1 MRRREFFGL
10 IGGAAAWP
18 PLAARAQPQAAR
30 RIGVISAIPETDPE
44 AKPRLMAFQQ
54 GLEQLGWVTGR
65 NLHIDFRWNNRGDVA
80 LSDEM
85 LALAKEIVALEPEVI
100 LVQSNPGVAA
110 LRRVTSTIP
119 IVFVSV
125 ADPVESGFVESLAR
139 PGGNITGFSNFE
151 ASMGGK
157 WLEALKQIA
166 PRVTR
171 VVAVLQIETAA
182 NAGFLRAAQSA
193 AASLG
198 VNLTAASVH
207 NATEIETALTALSTE
222 SNCGLIVM
230 PHPVTVTHREVI
242 LKLATRYRLPAVYPF
257 RYYAAAGGLMSY
269 GIDLVDLYRRAAT
282 YVDRILR
289 GAKPRELPV
298 QAPSKFEM
306 VINLK
311 TAKALGLDVPVRL
324 QQLADEVIE

>member
-10 IGGAAAWP
+10 IGGAAAW

-30 RIGVISAIPETDPE
+30 RIGVISAVPESDPE
-44 AKPRLMAFQQ
+44 EKPRRIAFQQ
-54 GLEQLGWVTGR
+54 GLEQLGWATSR
-65 NLHIDFRWNNRGDVA
+65 NLHIDFRWNNRGDVTV
-80 LSDEM
+80 SEEM
-85 LALAKEIVALEPEVI
+85 LALAKEMVALEPEVI

-110 LRRVTSTIP
+110 IRQVTSTIP

-242 LKLATRYRLPAVYPF
+242 LKLAAEYRLPAVYPF

-269 GIDLVDLYRRAAT
+269 GTDLVDLYRRAAT

-289 GAKPRELPV
+289 GVKPRELPV

-311 TAKALGLDVPVRL
+311 TAKTLGLDVPLHL

>member
-18 PLAARAQPQAAR
+18 LAARGQQQSTR
-30 RIGVISAIPETDPE
+30 RIGVISAISESDPE
-44 AKPRLMAFQQ
+44 EKPRRMAFQQ
-54 GLEQLGWVTGR
+54 GLEQLGWATGR
-65 NLHIDFRWNNRGDVA
+65 NLRIDFRSNNKGDVA
-80 LSDEM
+80 LAEEM
-85 LALAKEIVALEPEVI
+85 LALAKEMVALEPEVI
-100 LVQSNPGVAA
+100 LVLSNPGVAA
-110 LRRVTSTIP
+110 LRQVTSTIP
-119 IVFVSV
+119 IVFVGV

-171 VVAVLQIETAA
+171 VLALLQVETAA
-182 NAGFLRAAQSA
+182 NAGFLRTAQSA
-193 AASLG
+193 ASSLK
-198 VNLTAASVH
+198 VTLTAASVH
-207 NATEIETALTALSTE
+207 NATEIETAVTALSAE
-222 SNCGLIVM
+222 VNCGLIVM
-230 PHPVTVTHREVI
+230 PHPVTTANRELI
-242 LKLATRYRLPAVYPF
+242 LKMAAQYRLPAVYPF
-257 RYYAAAGGLMSY
+257 RYYVSEGGLMSY
-269 GIDLVDLYRRAAT
+269 GVDTVDLFRRAAI
-282 YVDRILR
+282 YIDRILR
-289 GAKPRELPV
+289 GVKPRELPV

-311 TAKALGLDVPVRL
+311 TATALGLDVPLHL

>member
-18 PLAARAQPQAAR
+18 LTARAQPQAAR
-30 RIGVISAIPETDPE
+30 RIGVISAIPESDPE
-44 AKPRLMAFQQ
+44 EKPRRMAFQQ
-54 GLEQLGWVTGR
+54 GLEQLGWASGR
-65 NLHIDFRWNNRGDVA
+65 NLRIDFRWNNRSDVA
-80 LSDEM
+80 LAEEM
-85 LALAKEIVALEPEVI
+85 LALSKEMVALEPEVI

-110 LRRVTSTIP
+110 LRQVTSTIP

-166 PRVTR
+166 PGVTK
-171 VVAVLQIETAA
+171 VLALLQVETAA
-182 NAGFLRAAQSA
+182 NAGFLRTAQSA

-198 VNLTAASVH
+198 VNLSAASVH
-207 NATEIETALTALSTE
+207 DAAEIETALTALSTE

-242 LKLATRYRLPAVYPF
+242 LKLATRYRLPAVYAF
-257 RYYAAAGGLMSY
+257 RYHVAEGGLMSY

-311 TAKALGLDVPVRL
+311 TAKALGLDVPLHL

>member
-1 MRRREFFGL
+1 ML
-10 IGGAAAWP
+10 S
-18 PLAARAQPQAAR
+18 LAR
-30 RIGVISAIPETDPE
+30 
-44 AKPRLMAFQQ
+44 
-54 GLEQLGWVTGR
+54 
-65 NLHIDFRWNNRGDVA
+65 
-80 LSDEM
+80 
-85 LALAKEIVALEPEVI
+85 EIVALEPEVI

-110 LRRVTSTIP
+110 LRQVTSTIP

-157 WLEALKQIA
+157 WLEALNQIA
-166 PRVTR
+166 PRITR
-171 VVAVLQIETAA
+171 VMAVLQIETAA
-182 NAGFLRAAQSA
+182 NAGFLRTAQSA
-193 AASLG
+193 AASVG

-222 SNCGLIVM
+222 SDCGLIVM

-242 LKLATRYRLPAVYPF
+242 LKLAIRYRLPAVYPF
-257 RYYAAAGGLMSY
+257 RYYAAEGGLMSY

-289 GAKPRELPV
+289 GATPRELPV

-311 TAKALGLDVPVRL
+311 TAKALGLDVPVQL

>member
-1 MRRREFFGL
+1 MRRRELFGL
-10 IGGAAAWP
+10 VAGAAAW

-30 RIGVISAIPETDPE
+30 RIGVISAISESDPE
-44 AKPRLMAFQQ
+44 EKPRRIAFQQ
-54 GLEQLGWVTGR
+54 GLEQLGWATGR
-65 NLHIDFRWNNRGDVA
+65 NLRIDFRWNNRSDIA
-80 LSDEM
+80 LAEEM
-85 LALAKEIVALEPEVI
+85 LALSKEMVALEPEVI
-100 LVQSNPGVAA
+100 LIQSNPGVAA
-110 LRRVTSTIP
+110 LRQVTSTIP

-166 PRVTR
+166 PGVTR
-171 VVAVLQIETAA
+171 VLALLQVETAA
-182 NAGFLRAAQSA
+182 NAGFLRTAQSA
-193 AASLG
+193 APSLG
-198 VNLTAASVH
+198 VTLTAASVH
-207 NATEIETALTALSTE
+207 NATDIETAVMALSTE
-222 SNCGLIVM
+222 VNCGLIVM
-230 PHPVTVTHREVI
+230 PHPVTVTNRELI
-242 LKLATRYRLPAVYPF
+242 LKLAARYRLPAIYAF
-257 RYYAAAGGLMSY
+257 RYHVADGGLISY
-269 GIDLVDLYRRAAT
+269 GVDLVDLYRRAAT

-311 TAKALGLDVPVRL
+311 TAKALGLDVPLHL

>member
-18 PLAARAQPQAAR
+18 LTARAQPHSPR
-30 RIGVISAIPETDPE
+30 RIGVISAISETDPQ
-44 AKPRLMAFQQ
+44 AKSRLIAFQQ
-54 GLEQLGWVTGR
+54 GLEQLGWAKGR
-65 NLHIDFRWNNRGDVA
+65 NLRIDFRWNNRGDVA
-80 LSDEM
+80 LADEM
-85 LALAKEIVALEPEVI
+85 TALSREIVALEPEVI

-110 LRRVTSTIP
+110 LRQVTSTIP

-166 PRVTR
+166 PGVTK
-171 VVAVLQIETAA
+171 VFALLHVETAA
-182 NAGFLRAAQSA
+182 NAGFLRTAQSA
-193 AASLG
+193 APSLG
-198 VNLTAASVH
+198 VTLTPASVH
-207 NATEIETALTALSTE
+207 NATDIEAALLAVSAE
-222 SNCGLIVM
+222 ANCGLVVM
-230 PHPVTVTHREVI
+230 PHPVTVTHRKLI
-242 LKLATRYRLPAVYPF
+242 LAMAAQYRLPAVYPF
-257 RYYAAAGGLMSY
+257 RYLVADGGLISY
-269 GIDLVDLYRRAAT
+269 GIDLVDMYRHAAS

-311 TAKALGLDVPVRL
+311 TAKALGLNVPLRL

>member
-10 IGGAAAWP
+10 VGGAAAWP
-18 PLAARAQPQAAR
+18 LPVRAQPQAAR
-30 RIGVISAIPETDPE
+30 RIGVISAIPENDPE
-44 AKPRLMAFQQ
+44 QKPRRMAFQQ
-54 GLEQLGWVTGR
+54 SLEQLGWATGR

-80 LSDEM
+80 VSEEM
-85 LALAKEIVALEPEVI
+85 LSLAREIVALEPEVI

-110 LRRVTSTIP
+110 LRQVTSTIP

-157 WLEALKQIA
+157 WLEALNQIA
-166 PRVTR
+166 PRITR
-171 VVAVLQIETAA
+171 VMAVLQIETAA
-182 NAGFLRAAQSA
+182 NAGFLRTAQSA
-193 AASLG
+193 AASVG

-242 LKLATRYRLPAVYPF
+242 LKLAIRYRLPAVYPF
-257 RYYAAAGGLMSY
+257 RYYAAGGGLMSY

-289 GAKPRELPV
+289 GATPRELPV

-311 TAKALGLDVPVRL
+311 TAKALGLDVPVQL

>member
-10 IGGAAAWP
+10 IGGAAAC
-18 PLAARAQPQAAR
+18 PLTARAQPQSAR
-30 RIGVISAIPETDPE
+30 RIGVISAVPESDTE
-44 AKPRLMAFQQ
+44 AKLRLSAFQQ
-54 GLEQLGWVTGR
+54 GLEQLGWTTGR
-65 NLHIDFRWNNRGDVA
+65 NLRIDFRWTNSRDIE
-80 LSDEM
+80 LSKEM
-85 LALAKEIVALEPEVI
+85 FALATEMVALEPEVI

-110 LRRVTSTIP
+110 LRQVTSTIP

-125 ADPVESGFVESLAR
+125 ADPVEGGFVESLSR

-157 WLEALKQIA
+157 WLGALKEIA
-166 PRVTR
+166 PGVSK
-171 VVAVLQIETAA
+171 VLALLQVETAA
-182 NAGFLRAAQSA
+182 NAGFLRTAESA
-193 AASLG
+193 APSLG
-198 VNLTAASVH
+198 VILTAASVH
-207 NATEIETALTALSTE
+207 NAAEIEAAVIALSGE
-222 SNCGLIVM
+222 VNRGLIVM
-230 PHPVTVTHREVI
+230 PHPVTTTHREQI
-242 LKLATRYRLPAVYPF
+242 LKMAAQYRLPAVYPF

-298 QAPSKFEM
+298 QAPSKFEF

-311 TAKALGLDVPVRL
+311 TARVLGLDVPLHL

>member
-10 IGGAAAWP
+10 IGGAATWP
-18 PLAARAQPQAAR
+18 LTANAQPQAAR
-30 RIGVISAIPETDPE
+30 RIGVISAVSESDPE
-44 AKPRLMAFQQ
+44 AKPRLMAFQE
-54 GLEQLGWVTGR
+54 GLQQLGWTAGR
-65 NLHIDFRWNNRGDVA
+65 NLHIDFRWTSRGDVA
-80 LSDEM
+80 VSEGM
-85 LALAKEIVALEPEVI
+85 LALAKEMVALEPEVI

-110 LRRVTSTIP
+110 IRQATSTIP

-157 WLEALKQIA
+157 WLEAIKQIA
-166 PRVTR
+166 PDVTR
-171 VVAVLQIETAA
+171 VFALLHGETAA
-182 NAGFLRAAQSA
+182 NAGFLRTAESA
-193 AASLG
+193 ASSLG
-198 VNLTAASVH
+198 VTLIGTSVH
-207 NATEIETALTALSTE
+207 NASEIETALMALLAE
-222 SNCGLIVM
+222 VNCGLIVM
-230 PHPVTVTHREVI
+230 PHPVTTANRELI
-242 LKLATRYRLPAVYPF
+242 LKMAAQYRLPAVYPF

-289 GAKPRELPV
+289 GVKPRELPV

-311 TAKALGLDVPVRL
+311 TAKRLGLDVPLHL

>member
-1 MRRREFFGL
+1 
-10 IGGAAAWP
+10 
-18 PLAARAQPQAAR
+18 
-30 RIGVISAIPETDPE
+30 
-44 AKPRLMAFQQ
+44 MA
-54 GLEQLGWVTGR
+54 
-65 NLHIDFRWNNRGDVA
+65 A
-80 LSDEM
+80 LSREM
-85 LALAKEIVALEPEVI
+85 VTLEPEVI

-110 LRRVTSTIP
+110 LRQVTSTIP

-125 ADPVESGFVESLAR
+125 ADPVESGFVESLAH

-171 VVAVLQIETAA
+171 VLALLHVEVAE
-182 NAGFLRAAQSA
+182 
-193 AASLG
+193 
-198 VNLTAASVH
+198 
-207 NATEIETALTALSTE
+207 
-222 SNCGLIVM
+222 
-230 PHPVTVTHREVI
+230 
-242 LKLATRYRLPAVYPF
+242 
-257 RYYAAAGGLMSY
+257 GGLMSY
-269 GIDLVDLYRRAAT
+269 GIDTVDLFRRAAI

-306 VINLK
+306 AINLK
-311 TAKALGLDVPVRL
+311 TARALGLDVPVHL

>member
-1 MRRREFFGL
+1 MRRRELFGL
-10 IGGAAAWP
+10 VAGAAAW
-18 PLAARAQPQAAR
+18 PLAARAQPQATR
-30 RIGVISAIPETDPE
+30 RIGVISAISESDPE
-44 AKPRLMAFQQ
+44 EKPRRMAFQQ
-54 GLEQLGWVTGR
+54 GLEQLGWATGR
-65 NLHIDFRWNNRGDVA
+65 NLRIDFRWNNRSDIA
-80 LSDEM
+80 LAEGM
-85 LALAKEIVALEPEVI
+85 LALSKEMVALEPEVI

-110 LRRVTSTIP
+110 LRQVTSTIP

-166 PRVTR
+166 PGVTR
-171 VVAVLQIETAA
+171 VLALLQVETAA
-182 NAGFLRAAQSA
+182 NAGFLRTAQSA
-193 AASLG
+193 APSLG
-198 VNLTAASVH
+198 VTLTAASVH
-207 NATEIETALTALSTE
+207 NATDIETAVMALSTE
-222 SNCGLIVM
+222 VNCGLIVM
-230 PHPVTVTHREVI
+230 PHPVTVTNRELI
-242 LKLATRYRLPAVYPF
+242 LKLAARYRLPAIYAF
-257 RYYAAAGGLMSY
+257 RYHVADGGLISY
-269 GIDLVDLYRRAAT
+269 GVDLVDLYRRAAT

-311 TAKALGLDVPVRL
+311 TAKALGLDVPLHL

>member
-10 IGGAAAWP
+10 IGGAAAW

-30 RIGVISAIPETDPE
+30 RIGVISAIPESDPE
-44 AKPRLMAFQQ
+44 EKPRRMAFQQ
-54 GLEQLGWVTGR
+54 ELERLGWATGR
-65 NLHIDFRWNNRGDVA
+65 NLHIDFRSNNRGDVA
-80 LSDEM
+80 LAEGMAALSREM
-85 LALAKEIVALEPEVI
+85 VALEPEVI
-100 LVQSNPGVAA
+100 LVQSNPGVGA
-110 LRRVTSTIP
+110 LRQVTSTIP

-125 ADPVESGFVESLAR
+125 ADPVESGFVESLAH

-171 VVAVLQIETAA
+171 VLALLHAETAA
-182 NAGFLRAAQSA
+182 NAGLLRAAQSA
-193 AASLG
+193 APSLG
-198 VNLTAASVH
+198 VTLTAASVH
-207 NATEIETALTALSTE
+207 NASEIETAVTTLSTE
-222 SNCGLIVM
+222 VNCGLIVM
-230 PHPVTVTHREVI
+230 PHPVTTANRELI
-242 LKLATRYRLPAVYPF
+242 LKIAAQFRLPAVYPF
-257 RYYAAAGGLMSY
+257 RYYVKEGGLMSY
-269 GIDLVDLYRRAAT
+269 GIDTIDMFRRAAT

-306 VINLK
+306 AINLK
-311 TAKALGLDVPVRL
+311 TARALGLDVPLHL